1 MLNGN
6 RSWFRPSAVTLAGMV
21 VVNDDMRFEVPW
33 GAVQGISAG
42 RVQLDNEVW
51 HLALAADIDREWSAR
66 LVIVTEADRIWARF
80 TQLLPQVFP
89 CVPSV
94 TRWGPQALTT
104 PEPISLYDRPSRDS
118 HWRGAETRLQ

>member
-1 MLNGN
+1 
-6 RSWFRPSAVTLAGMV
+6 MV

-33 GAVQGISAG
+33 GTVQGISAG

>member
-1 MLNGN
+1 
-6 RSWFRPSAVTLAGMV
+6 
-21 VVNDDMRFEVPW
+21 MRFEVPW

-42 RVQLDNEVW
+42 RVRMDNEVW

-80 TQLLPQVFP
+80 TQVLPQVFP

-94 TRWGPQALTT
+94 TMWGPQALTT

-118 HWRGAETRLQ
+118 IRWVPKRACSRRVCLFLQPIRRFSFVNDKAIGS

>member
-6 RSWFRPSAVTLAGMV
+6 SGWFRLSAVTLAGMV
-21 VVNDDMRFEVPW
+21 VESADKRCELPW
-33 GAVQGISAG
+33 RAVQGISAG
-42 RVQLDNEVW
+42 RVQLDNEIW

-80 TQLLPQVFP
+80 TQVLPQVFP
-89 CVPSV
+89 CVSSV
-94 TRWGPQALTT
+94 TTWGPQALTT

-118 HWRGAETRLQ
+118 YWLGAETRLQ